1 MSLYLGNKK
10 VSGLHIGS
18 AAAGT
23 TPIALAKPTINV
35 NANTGVITAT
45 VTQSSAG
52 YVNSGSSS
60 NTLAL
65 TTKAGTAITP
75 NSTTQTAVAKNV
87 YTLDAVTVK
96 PVPTEEKT
104 VTANGEY
111 TPTSGKYFSKVKVN
125 IDTGI
130 AVNNQA
136 NKDVTPSTQTQTVQP
151 DSGYTG
157 LAQVTVNPIPSNYII
172 PSGNKEITANGTN
185 IPVTT
190 YDTVTVNVGSDINNE
205 PSRTI
210 TPTTSKQ
217 TITPASGYSGLSQVV
232 VNAMPSGT
240 AGTPTA
246 TKGTVSN
253 HSITITPKV
262 TNTTGYIVG
271 DTKTG
276 TSVTVSA
283 SELVNGTLS
292 VTSNGTKDV
301 TNYASIDVNI
311 PTGAAVNNQDKTV
324 SPDETE
330 QIITADAGYTGLGEV
345 TVEAIDSNYVGSEV
359 HRLDYN
365 EIECTIVDK
374 EEKILNKT
382 TKTTQV
388 NIVVP
393 KGYADDDTIK
403 LNAIPAMTVVDGT
416 LTVPGFGQNAEFVF
430 YPTTAG
436 MAYTKIP
443 YRLNTNIVC
452 RNSNDFIINGT
463 RVRVPKGYYSEEADA
478 IVQIPSPTLQEKS
491 VTPTESAQE
500 IEADSGYDGLS
511 KVTVGAISKTYIGT
525 GVTRISN
532 NSGITINGATVSV
545 RGAAY
550 YTGNVSKTIPL
561 QAKTATPTTSS
572 QEITPD
578 SAYSG
583 LSKVTI
589 SAIPSNYIIPSGS
602 QTVTSNN
609 TYDVTSLAELVV
621 NVPTG
626 ATINNQNKTVTPSE
640 SQQSISADSGYTGL
654 GTVTVNAIDSDYV
667 GSGITTRSSAD
678 LTTSGATVS
687 VPAGYYSAAASKA
700 VASGSAKTPATTITA
715 NPDISINSSGLIT
728 ATTSASKN
736 ITPTVSAGY
745 VSSGT
750 AGTVTVSGSDTL
762 QLTTLGAT
770 TYNVSSSNQTITS
783 GKYLTGTQ
791 TIRAVTTS
799 NISAANIKAG
809 VVVKVGDSADDDRI
823 TAVTG
828 TFTSDATASAAD
840 INSGATAYVNG
851 NKITGT
857 QVIQRFYTG
866 SSAPTSSLGS
876 NGDIYLQE

>member
-65 TTKAGTAITP
+65 TTKAATAITP

-87 YTLDAVTVK
+87 YTLGAVTVK

-185 IPVTT
+185 ISVAA
-190 YDTVTVNVGSDINNE
+190 YDTVTVNVSSSVNNE

-253 HSITITPKV
+253 HSVTITPKV

-271 DTKTG
+271 NTKTG
-276 TSVTVSA
+276 TAVTVSA
-283 SELVNGTLS
+283 SELVDGTLS

-301 TNYASIDVNI
+301 TNYASINVNI

-324 SPDETE
+324 SPNETE
-330 QIITADAGYTGLGEV
+330 QTIT
-345 TVEAIDSNYVGSEV
+345 
-359 HRLDYN
+359 
-365 EIECTIVDK
+365 
-374 EEKILNKT
+374 
-382 TKTTQV
+382 
-388 NIVVP
+388 
-393 KGYADDDTIK
+393 
-403 LNAIPAMTVVDGT
+403 
-416 LTVPGFGQNAEFVF
+416 
-430 YPTTAG
+430 
-436 MAYTKIP
+436 
-443 YRLNTNIVC
+443 
-452 RNSNDFIINGT
+452 
-463 RVRVPKGYYSEEADA
+463 
-478 IVQIPSPTLQEKS
+478 
-491 VTPTESAQE
+491 
-500 IEADSGYDGLS
+500 ADSGYS
-511 KVTVGAISKTYIGT
+511 
-525 GVTRISN
+525 
-532 NSGITINGATVSV
+532 
-545 RGAAY
+545 
-550 YTGNVSKTIPL
+550 
-561 QAKTATPTTSS
+561 
-572 QEITPD
+572 
-578 SAYSG
+578 
-583 LSKVTI
+583 
-589 SAIPSNYIIPSGS
+589 
-602 QTVTSNN
+602 
-609 TYDVTSLAELVV
+609 
-621 NVPTG
+621 
-626 ATINNQNKTVTPSE
+626 
-640 SQQSISADSGYTGL
+640 GL
-654 GTVTVNAIDSDYV
+654 GTVTVNAISSDYV

-678 LTTSGATVS
+678 LTASGATVS

-762 QLTTLGAT
+762 QLTTLGAK

-840 INSGATAYVNG
+840 INSGKTAYVNG
-851 NKITGT
+851 NKITGA

>member
-75 NSTTQTAVAKNV
+75 NGTTQTAVAKNV

-190 YDTVTVNVGSDINNE
+190 YDTVTVNVSSDINNE

-253 HSITITPKV
+253 HSVTITPKV
-262 TNTTGYIVG
+262 TNTTGYITG
-271 DTKTG
+271 STITG
-276 TSVTVSA
+276 TAVTVTA
-283 SELVNGTLS
+283 SELVSGNKSITANGT
-292 VTSNGTKDV
+292 NIDV
-301 TNYASIDVNI
+301 KNYATVSV
-311 PTGAAVNNQDKTV
+311 AVPASGTTINNQDKTIT
-324 SPDETE
+324 PTE
-330 QIITADAGYTGLGEV
+330 NEQTISADSGYTGLG
-345 TVEAIDSNYVGSEV
+345 T
-359 HRLDYN
+359 
-365 EIECTIVDK
+365 
-374 EEKILNKT
+374 
-382 TKTTQV
+382 
-388 NIVVP
+388 
-393 KGYADDDTIK
+393 
-403 LNAIPAMTVVDGT
+403 
-416 LTVPGFGQNAEFVF
+416 
-430 YPTTAG
+430 
-436 MAYTKIP
+436 
-443 YRLNTNIVC
+443 
-452 RNSNDFIINGT
+452 
-463 RVRVPKGYYSEEADA
+463 
-478 IVQIPSPTLQEKS
+478 
-491 VTPTESAQE
+491 
-500 IEADSGYDGLS
+500 
-511 KVTVGAISKTYIGT
+511 VTVGAISKTYIGT

-545 RGAAY
+545 QGAAY

-578 SAYSG
+578 STYSG

-589 SAIPSNYIIPSGS
+589 SAIPSDYIIPSGS

-609 TYDVTSLAELVV
+609 TYDVTSLAEVVV

-626 ATINNQNKTVTPSE
+626 VTINNQNKTVTPTE

-654 GTVTVNAIDSDYV
+654 GTVTVNAISSDYV

-678 LTTSGATVS
+678 LTASGATVS

-762 QLTTLGAT
+762 QLTTLGAK

-809 VVVKVGDSADDDRI
+809 VIVKVGDSADDDRI

-840 INSGATAYVNG
+840 INSGKTAYVNG

-866 SSAPTSSLGS
+866 SSAPASSLGS

>member
-10 VSGLHIGS
+10 VSGLHIGA

-75 NSTTQTAVAKNV
+75 NNTTQTAVAKNV

-253 HSITITPKV
+253 HSVTITPKV

-271 DTKTG
+271 NTKTG
-276 TSVTVSA
+276 TAVTVLA

-301 TNYASIDVNI
+301 TNYASINVNV
-311 PTGAAVNNQDKTV
+311 PTGSTISNQDKTV
-324 SPDETE
+324 SSNETD
-330 QIITADAGYTGLGEV
+330 QTITFDTGYTGLGVV
-345 TVEAIDSNYVGSEV
+345 TITGLGADYVGSEID
-359 HRLDYN
+359 RRSSSD
-365 EIECTIVDK
+365 
-374 EEKILNKT
+374 
-382 TKTTQV
+382 
-388 NIVVP
+388 
-393 KGYADDDTIK
+393 
-403 LNAIPAMTVVDGT
+403 
-416 LTVPGFGQNAEFVF
+416 LTV
-430 YPTTAG
+430 
-436 MAYTKIP
+436 
-443 YRLNTNIVC
+443 
-452 RNSNDFIINGT
+452 S
-463 RVRVPKGYYSEEADA
+463 
-478 IVQIPSPTLQEKS
+478 
-491 VTPTESAQE
+491 
-500 IEADSGYDGLS
+500 
-511 KVTVGAISKTYIGT
+511 
-525 GVTRISN
+525 
-532 NSGITINGATVSV
+532 GATVSV
-545 RGAAY
+545 PAGY
-550 YTGNVSKTIPL
+550 YTSAASKSVTSGSAGTP
-561 QAKTATPTTSS
+561 TATKSAVNNYS
-572 QEITPD
+572 VSITP
-578 SAYSG
+578 SVTNTTGYITGGTKNGTA
-583 LSKVTI
+583 VTI
-589 SAIPSNYIIPSGS
+589 SAN
-602 QTVTSNN
+602 
-609 TYDVTSLAELVV
+609 ELVSGNKEITANGINIDVANYSTVSV

-626 ATINNQNKTVTPSE
+626 STINNQNKTVTPSE

-654 GTVTVNAIDSDYV
+654 GTVTINAISSDYV

-678 LTTSGATVS
+678 LTASGATVS

-840 INSGATAYVNG
+840 INSGKTAYVNG

-866 SSAPTSSLGS
+866 SSAPASSLGS

>member
-87 YTLDAVTVK
+87 YTLGAVTVK

-136 NKDVTPSTQTQTVQP
+136 NKDVTPSAQTQTVQP

-172 PSGNKEITANGTN
+172 PSGNKEITANGTG
-185 IPVTT
+185 I
-190 YDTVTVNVGSDINNE
+190 
-205 PSRTI
+205 
-210 TPTTSKQ
+210 
-217 TITPASGYSGLSQVV
+217 
-232 VNAMPSGT
+232 
-240 AGTPTA
+240 
-246 TKGTVSN
+246 
-253 HSITITPKV
+253 
-262 TNTTGYIVG
+262 
-271 DTKTG
+271 
-276 TSVTVSA
+276 
-283 SELVNGTLS
+283 
-292 VTSNGTKDV
+292 DV
-301 TNYASIDVNI
+301 TNYATVSVEV
-311 PTGAAVNNQDKTV
+311 PTGSATPALQ
-324 SPDETE
+324 
-330 QIITADAGYTGLGEV
+330 
-345 TVEAIDSNYVGSEV
+345 
-359 HRLDYN
+359 
-365 EIECTIVDK
+365 
-374 EEKILNKT
+374 
-382 TKTTQV
+382 TKT
-388 NIVVP
+388 
-393 KGYADDDTIK
+393 
-403 LNAIPAMTVVDGT
+403 
-416 LTVPGFGQNAEFVF
+416 
-430 YPTTAG
+430 
-436 MAYTKIP
+436 
-443 YRLNTNIVC
+443 
-452 RNSNDFIINGT
+452 
-463 RVRVPKGYYSEEADA
+463 
-478 IVQIPSPTLQEKS
+478 
-491 VTPTESAQE
+491 VTPTESAQTISPDSE
-500 IEADSGYDGLS
+500 YDGLSSVTVNAISTTYVGSGIARRTSADLVFTSNDNLFDSNSTVVNAYIVSGTGKLTSSGSDRAVIIPLAINTEYTFTWNRTAINNDTTDDVNIGVFTAYPAVGSIGRYIGSTKTTGGTITFTTTSAEHYVAIKIAQVNKTDFDQTFADSTLYATSGNVISAPAGYYANGAFTVVPTETKSITTNGTFTPSTGKLISSVTVNVPTGSTINNQDKTITPTETEQTVTADSGYSGLGT
-511 KVTVGAISKTYIGT
+511 VTVGAISKTYIGT

-589 SAIPSNYIIPSGS
+589 SAIPSDYIIPSGS
-602 QTVTSNN
+602 QTVTSND

-626 ATINNQNKTVTPSE
+626 ATINNQDKTVTPSE
-640 SQQSISADSGYTGL
+640 SQQSISADSEYTGL
-654 GTVTVNAIDSDYV
+654 GTVTVNAISSDYV

-678 LTTSGATVS
+678 LTASGATVS

-762 QLTTLGAT
+762 QLTTLGAK

-840 INSGATAYVNG
+840 INSGKTAYVNG
-851 NKITGT
+851 NKITGA